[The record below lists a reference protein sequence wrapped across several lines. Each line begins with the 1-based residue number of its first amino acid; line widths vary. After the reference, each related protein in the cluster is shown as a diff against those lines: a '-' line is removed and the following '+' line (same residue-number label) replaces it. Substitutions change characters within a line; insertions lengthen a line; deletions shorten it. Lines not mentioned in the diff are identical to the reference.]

1 MVFRALDPWNI
12 LYSPP
17 LSFSLKL
24 LKSNQ
29 TKNQK
34 IKLSILYVTFKF
46 FSKLKRIQNDFNSE
60 VEHKE
65 DFVVRLCTYNCF
77 LSKSITRNRCKK

>member
-24 LKSNQ
+24 SKSNQ

-46 FSKLKRIQNDFNSE
+46 FFKTETYPKRF
-60 VEHKE
+60 
-65 DFVVRLCTYNCF
+65 
-77 LSKSITRNRCKK
+77 

>member
-24 LKSNQ
+24 SKLNQ

-46 FSKLKRIQNDFNSE
+46 FFKTETYPKRSE
-60 VEHKE
+60 LGS
-65 DFVVRLCTYNCF
+65 RT
-77 LSKSITRNRCKK
+77 